1 MGPWSSGS
9 LHTKDLPRGVK
20 KKFSPGIVCSVTV
33 PVVAAY
39 WKSLN
44 NMRLKIFRF
53 GKKYFAW
60 NSYSLGQVRVLGVV
74 LQQRP
79 VHVVGVALGVLDELQ
94 REVEP

>member
-9 LHTKDLPRGVK
+9 LHTKDLPSGVK

-44 NMRLKIFRF
+44 IFAI
-53 GKKYFAW
+53 K
-60 NSYSLGQVRVLGVV
+60 NISVR
-74 LQQRP
+74 
-79 VHVVGVALGVLDELQ
+79 
-94 REVEP
+94 

>member
-33 PVVAAY
+33 PVLAAY

-44 NMRLKIFRF
+44 IFVNKNIGNIMDNR
-53 GKKYFAW
+53 K
-60 NSYSLGQVRVLGVV
+60 NILLGTPTHLARSGCLVLYCSS
-74 LQQRP
+74 
-79 VHVVGVALGVLDELQ
+79 ALFM
-94 REVEP
+94 

>member
-33 PVVAAY
+33 PVLAAY

-44 NMRLKIFRF
+44 DLRLKYF
-53 GKKYFAW
+53 GSAK
-60 NSYSLGQVRVLGVV
+60 NILLGTPSHLARSGCLVLYCSS
-74 LQQRP
+74 
-79 VHVVGVALGVLDELQ
+79 ALFM
-94 REVEP
+94 